1 MTTPHTLVIPFSEA
15 LSPDSIAL
23 DELKVFDISWGEK
36 ADNSEWSMDGN
47 NPRFAVRDVS
57 AQVSADGLKLVV
69 SLPDAGRSAKYLLE
83 LGSLVEDLA
92 GNLLT
97 LTRMECHERF
107 APITLLVRYPHFSL
121 VNRISRILN
130 CAHALLNTSLNCL
143 LRMLCSGRVTLFL
156 EAWLD
161 MSCTTSKVGCSRS
174 YGQAPFK
181 SQGQLNS
188 PPSFR

>member
-1 MTTPHTLVIPFSEA
+1 
-15 LSPDSIAL
+15 
-23 DELKVFDISWGEK
+23 
-36 ADNSEWSMDGN
+36 
-47 NPRFAVRDVS
+47 
-57 AQVSADGLKLVV
+57 
-69 SLPDAGRSAKYLLE
+69 
-83 LGSLVEDLA
+83 
-92 GNLLT
+92 
-97 LTRMECHERF
+97 MECHERF

-130 CAHALLNTSLNCL
+130 CAHALLNTGLNCP

-181 SQGQLNS
+181 SQANRVWITMMPPLSTNSICYAGQRAMFDGSTHLVFLAASPGRLEKHQDSGPAIFPELN
-188 PPSFR
+188 PEVLNRWVIVKKRPKRWAMARH